1 MTYKEVKARL
11 TKCEVKLK
19 ELQSQNNPARK
30 SKNYNTAVEK
40 LTLLKESLQKQLQ
53 EAEQGMVRTDDSMEA
68 EKLAKKGINVDLKT
82 EQDGVAFS
90 KEETAA
96 IAREVGKAV
105 AKALHSA
112 GDEVAHMKARDIE
125 PNSFEIYVQYKND
138 SDDQFSFYITE
149 DTLHLVDFS
158 FDKEIGDVG
167 VKPSGEAIVH
177 VDVLANELQKHFKSL
192 AAEGMSDQEYAD
204 AKEAERLEKHP
215 EKDTIKKI
223 QALIA
228 AQQKDESIFDTPRM
242 GGLHNSK
249 GVAGHMNTYSQDK
262 AYADSNRKARKKDD
276 ETKKENATPE
286 EEEKFHKKL
295 DTLVHKTF
303 GKRKEELEEAP
314 EGKSYIKV
322 AVRDAR
328 KALNIIDD
336 SPAYS
341 KAVEID
347 GSDTYYLDDKE
358 LAYDLLMDFG
368 AQDIE
373 VTDNNVEND
382 DLDDYGRSHSG
393 KDSHTRYTDDE
404 FAAMTDPLKRMGF
417 NEGEEDGQYHIY
429 GRPVQVNKGET
440 SDGTD
445 WTVTFLTDTNM
456 AKKGK
461 TVPLHAVLALIEP
474 KPEVTAQEG
483 VEDQVEGEDLDV
495 GHQDDEPDML
505 KQQVYDIATYAAK
518 LYKALDKYDQM
529 DAEVDFPNWWQ
540 SKVILAR
547 DYISSAQHYLE
558 FEEKQPAID
567 ALALEENTRVSYN
580 KLKKEYDALV
590 GKMKQLAVHF
600 KTAEGEKKAK
610 IVAAL
615 KQHTARK
622 RELESLIDQTV
633 SGVGQGQELDPNLSE
648 FFGSKGAS
656 NYDELIGPI
665 EKGFA
670 YLKKYVSKKE
680 PDAMPDLQ
688 KAIDFFDIFDEKM
701 SYGAHMELEEINEQK
716 CSCCGDTPCSCDEN
730 CPKCG
735 GKGLYEEKATYCGA
749 CGKTHKK
756 SQSCPK

>member
-1 MTYKEVKARL
+1 MTYEELKARL

-19 ELQSQNNPARK
+19 EIQSQNSAARK

-40 LTLLKESLQKQLQ
+40 LTLLKESLEQQLK
-53 EAEQGMVRTDDSMEA
+53 EAEETMFVST
-68 EKLAKKGINVDLKT
+68 KGGDTKAVKMSRKQAMDLKRDPNVT
-82 EQDGVAFS
+82 DIDTAKGQDLKEEGVAFS

-105 AKALHSA
+105 AKALHTS
-112 GDEVAHMKARDIE
+112 GDEVAHMKAKDIE

-138 SDDQFSFYITE
+138 SDDQFSFYITD
-149 DTLHLVDFS
+149 DTLHLQDFS

-177 VDVLANELQKHFKSL
+177 VDVLANELVKHFKSL
-192 AAEGMSDQEYAD
+192 AAEGMSDQEWAD
-204 AKEAERLEKHP
+204 AKEADRLEKHP

-242 GGLHNSK
+242 GGFHNSK
-249 GVAGHMNTYSQDK
+249 GVAGHSPNTHAQDK
-262 AYADSNRKARKKDD
+262 AYADSNRKAREKDD
-276 ETKKENATPE
+276 ETI
-286 EEEKFHKKL
+286 
-295 DTLVHKTF
+295 D
-303 GKRKEELEEAP
+303 EAP

-358 LAYDLLMDFG
+358 LAYDLLMDLG

-373 VTDNNVEND
+373 VTDSNVEDN

-393 KDSHTRYTDDE
+393 KDSHTRYSEEE
-404 FAAMTDPLKRMGF
+404 FADMTDPLKRYARF
-417 NEGEEDGQYHIY
+417 NENESED
-429 GRPVQVNKGET
+429 
-440 SDGTD
+440 
-445 WTVTFLTDTNM
+445 
-456 AKKGK
+456 
-461 TVPLHAVLALIEP
+461 
-474 KPEVTAQEG
+474 EG
-483 VEDQVEGEDLDV
+483 GDLDI

-505 KQQVYDIATYAAK
+505 KQYAYDIATYAAK
-518 LYKALDKYDQM
+518 LYKQLDKYDQM

-540 SKVILAR
+540 SKVILAK
-547 DYISSAQHYLE
+547 DYISKAQHYLE

-567 ALALEENTRVSYN
+567 QLALEESVDESHA
-580 KLKKEYDALV
+580 KLKREYDELV
-590 GKMKQLAVHF
+590 GKMKQLAKHF

-622 RELESLIDQTV
+622 RELEGLIDQAV
-633 SGVGQGQELDPNLSE
+633 SGMGAGQELDEL
-648 FFGSKGAS
+648 FGSKL
-656 NYDELIGPI
+656 NYDEIIGGI
-665 EKGFA
+665 VKRFHE
-670 YLKKYVSKKE
+670 LKKYVGKKE
-680 PDAMPDLQ
+680 PDAMDDLE
-688 KAIDFFDIFDEKM
+688 KVLRAFEIFDEKM
-701 SYGAHMELEEINEQK
+701 AYGTHMELEQVSEAK
-716 CSCCGDTPCSCDEN
+716 ATCCG
-730 CPKCG
+730 KCG
-735 GKGLYEEKATYCGA
+735 RVHVKGTKCKRPYLTGKDHCRYN
-749 CGKTHKK
+749 
-756 SQSCPK
+756 